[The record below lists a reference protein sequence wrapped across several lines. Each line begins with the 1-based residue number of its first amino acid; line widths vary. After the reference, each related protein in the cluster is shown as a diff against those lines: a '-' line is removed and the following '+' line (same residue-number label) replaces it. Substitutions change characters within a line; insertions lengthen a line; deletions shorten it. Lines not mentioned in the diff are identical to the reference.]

1 METTTIRIGKDTH
14 NLLKNLSE
22 ETHKS
27 MNLLINEM
35 SIEYQKKVFWNQV
48 NASYAKLKEDKE
60 AWAEELEERKLWENT
75 LGDGLE

>member
-22 ETHKS
+22 ETNKS

-35 SIEYQKKVFWNQV
+35 SVEYQKKVFWNQV
-48 NASYAKLKEDKE
+48 NASYEKLKEDKE
-60 AWAEELEERKLWENT
+60 AWADELEERKLWENT